1 MLLTYRRIDDPIELR
16 GANRV
21 RKKLYII
28 ATIIVMLI
36 ASRFVVRIVDATVQI
51 DGNIVMLSALLIVVN
66 ALIGFISCKV
76 YKATYRK

>member
-1 MLLTYRRIDDPIELR
+1 M
-16 GANRV
+16 

>member
-1 MLLTYRRIDDPIELR
+1 M
-16 GANRV
+16 
-21 RKKLYII
+21 RKKLFII
-28 ATIIVMLI
+28 LTIIIMLA

-66 ALIGFISCKV
+66 AVIGFISCKV